1 METISET
8 VRQEESFLKHEQ
20 LSTRIREAHGEIAF
34 LRRRLDRLAK
44 LQSLVKQ
51 KYDTRLS
58 SLSNQLSGIEG
69 QQWEL
74 RTLAKQLKGNR
85 HRQSTIREQIVGL
98 ERRKKTIREVMQQI
112 ERYKKSSGTQIEAI
126 EGEQEI
132 LSQRIHDLE
141 QMLVLVEQ
149 AELDKKE
156 LETVTQR
163 MYVTKGLLEEHIMD
177 LSKRSIDL
185 LFEFYIPP
193 RTNRRPL
200 F

>member
-163 MYVTKGLLEEHIMD
+163 MYVTKGLLEEHMTD

-193 RTNRRPL
+193 KTNRRRL